1 MDKNNNHNLILA
13 GFYLLAVVLF
23 GTFGY
28 ILIGDYSFIDALYM
42 TVITVSTVGFKE
54 ARPLDDGGKLF
65 TVILIFA
72 SLGILTYFFTSL
84 AQSLFQSH
92 MRFFYSGYN
101 KIKGSKRM
109 ENHTIV
115 VGHGRNGKQVVDELI
130 AFGSQMVVIDQ
141 DHELV
146 ISKLDSPVRFIEGN
160 ATEDEVLIKAN
171 IKKARSLITTL
182 PNDADNLFVV
192 LTARS
197 LNPDL
202 KIISRASSESTEKKL
217 RMAGVDS
224 VVMPERI
231 GGAHMA
237 TLVAQPDVVEFL
249 EHLTI
254 HGEGG
259 TQLMEIMC
267 SDLPSEFI
275 NKPIREIGIRRFSG
289 ANIIGFKTA
298 AGEMIMNP
306 TPDTRLIPNSKLFVL
321 ATKDQLK
328 QMVALLSGNAPL
340 PPDKNQQ
347 Q

>member
-1 MDKNNNHNLILA
+1 MDNQNNQHLILA

-28 ILIGDYSFIDALYM
+28 ILIGDYSLIDALYM

-54 ARPLDDGGKLF
+54 ARPLGDDGKLF

-84 AQSLFQSH
+84 AQSLLRSN
-92 MRFFYSGYN
+92 MRFFYSGYS
-101 KIKGSKRM
+101 KRKEIKRM
-109 ENHTIV
+109 ENHIV
-115 VGHGRNGKQVVDELI
+115 IVGYGRNGKQAVEELI
-130 AFGSQMVVIDQ
+130 AFGSSVVVIDE

-146 ISKLDSPVRFIEGN
+146 IGNMGNPVRFIEGN

-171 IKKARSLITTL
+171 IKTARSLITTL

-197 LNPDL
+197 LNPGL
-202 KIISRASSESTEKKL
+202 KIISRASSESTQKKL
-217 RMAGVDS
+217 RMAGVDN

-231 GGAHMA
+231 GGTHMA
-237 TLVAQPDVVEFL
+237 TLVAQPDIVEFL
-249 EHLTI
+249 EHLAI
-254 HGEGG
+254 HGDDR

-267 SDLPSEFI
+267 SGLPPELI
-275 NKPIREIGIRRFSG
+275 NKPIREIGIRRLSG

-298 AGEMIMNP
+298 TGELIMNP
-306 TPDTRLIPNSKLFVL
+306 TPDTKLIPNTKLFVL
-321 ATKDQLK
+321 ATKDQLE
-328 QMVALLSGNAPL
+328 QMIELLGGKALHSSGNS
-340 PPDKNQQ
+340 KRQ
-347 Q
+347 